1 MTSVTTR
8 GPLLATPALMSA
20 KHAPVGCRLPSRYPE
35 LLGCCLAASLA
46 VLPACNDRHAGSS
59 MTTADDPA
67 RPGAS
72 ASAAATTY
80 ADASIPDEKLRSAL
94 EEAMARDAV
103 LQGLPIHVTV
113 GNGNVVLFGSV
124 PTLAAKWRATRLV
137 GNFKGALTL
146 TDGIQVS
153 APARPDAELARDVN
167 GAIQGD
173 AATRHTNVRAT
184 ASADTVTLAGAADS
198 YAQRELVA
206 DIASHVRGVRDL
218 KLAIAIAPA
227 APRADGEIATNV
239 TSDLLEDA
247 RLDGPRITVAVHGG
261 VVSLSGVVGS
271 LAQRE
276 AAAGDAMRGGAT
288 SVDANAL
295 RIDWRESTRAR
306 AMARQ
311 PLPADE
317 QISAAVTRALA
328 DDVRVGVEVPLV
340 SVEGGVVTLSGKVE
354 DFRAGRAAV
363 RDARLVSGVSRVDD
377 TITVEAAK
385 SQSDVTIQKQVLAGI
400 YGDVAAADS
409 QDVRVTTTM
418 AKVTLRGTVA
428 TRKDKAVI
436 EDDVEEVPG
445 VVAVDNELQVRGND
459 AFITPVALR
468 RGVTEGIFWDPR
480 IASPDPISVD
490 ASAEGDV
497 TLTGHVGSW
506 QEVRAAGDDAVAAGA
521 AHVINNIQIATDAV
535 PRIARK

>member
-1 MTSVTTR
+1 
-8 GPLLATPALMSA
+8 
-20 KHAPVGCRLPSRYPE
+20 
-35 LLGCCLAASLA
+35 
-46 VLPACNDRHAGSS
+46 
-59 MTTADDPA
+59 
-67 RPGAS
+67 
-72 ASAAATTY
+72 
-80 ADASIPDEKLRSAL
+80 
-94 EEAMARDAV
+94 
-103 LQGLPIHVTV
+103 
-113 GNGNVVLFGSV
+113 
-124 PTLAAKWRATRLV
+124 
-137 GNFKGALTL
+137 
-146 TDGIQVS
+146 
-153 APARPDAELARDVN
+153 
-167 GAIQGD
+167 
-173 AATRHTNVRAT
+173 
-184 ASADTVTLAGAADS
+184 
-198 YAQRELVA
+198 
-206 DIASHVRGVRDL
+206 
-218 KLAIAIAPA
+218 
-227 APRADGEIATNV
+227 
-239 TSDLLEDA
+239 
-247 RLDGPRITVAVHGG
+247 
-261 VVSLSGVVGS
+261 
-271 LAQRE
+271 
-276 AAAGDAMRGGAT
+276 
-288 SVDANAL
+288 
-295 RIDWRESTRAR
+295 
-306 AMARQ
+306 
-311 PLPADE
+311 
-317 QISAAVTRALA
+317 
-328 DDVRVGVEVPLV
+328 
-340 SVEGGVVTLSGKVE
+340 
-354 DFRAGRAAV
+354 
-363 RDARLVSGVSRVDD
+363 VSRVDD